1 MRHLLAIGLTLLCSS
16 AAFAQTSSVPP
27 EDFNNSRRLSGDAIN
42 VCFDRTSL
50 ARQFDEAVA
59 QAIGDALFLKVT
71 VVEGFGGFPLSGD
84 GFLDELTLAMNN
96 TCDMFMGVSV
106 SVNAPISE
114 AFALTRPY
122 ATIPF
127 VVAVAEPDWQNL
139 GDIPKDRKLGTA
151 MASLG
156 EMNYITWAQQQPEAE
171 RWVRFP
177 YADYDKMATRVID
190 GTIAGMIVWQPALAQ
205 VLAKRPD
212 AAVLRVIANDPLPL
226 ASVSV
231 GALVSSRN
239 SFLRSQVDQAI
250 DALTADGTLAGL
262 MAEYGYEGRP
272 GGG

>member
-1 MRHLLAIGLTLLCSS
+1 MLRFLALGLTLLSTS
-16 AAFAQTSSVPP
+16 AALAQSAGVPP
-27 EDFNNSRRLSGDAIN
+27 EEMTNSRRLAGDSIN

-50 ARQFDEAVA
+50 GRTFDESVA
-59 QAIGDALFLKVT
+59 KAIGDALFLEVN

-106 SVNAPISE
+106 SANSPYSE
-114 AFALTRPY
+114 AFSLTRPY

-127 VVAVAEPDWQNL
+127 VLVVADPQWQAL
-139 GDIPKDRKLGTA
+139 GDIPKDRRLGTA

-177 YADYDKMATRVID
+177 YADFDKMTTRVLD
-190 GTIAGMIVWQPALAQ
+190 GTIAGMVLWQPALAR
-205 VLAKRPD
+205 VLQNRTD
-212 AAVLRVIANDPLPL
+212 AASLRIISNDPVP
-226 ASVSV
+226 AAEVQV

-250 DALTADGTLAGL
+250 DALVADGTIAALMEEQGYTGHAG
-262 MAEYGYEGRP
+262 E
-272 GGG
+272 